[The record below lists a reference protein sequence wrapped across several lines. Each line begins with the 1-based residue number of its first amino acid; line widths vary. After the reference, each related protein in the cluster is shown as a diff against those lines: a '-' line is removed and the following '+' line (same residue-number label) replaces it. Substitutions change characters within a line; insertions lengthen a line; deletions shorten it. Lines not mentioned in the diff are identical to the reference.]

1 LVSSNNSVHA
11 VLFCEVYGTRC
22 NLCCLFTHI
31 WQVRKLSREG
41 RSRNRSYAVYAPCY
55 TVTEEATRDCKNNV
69 YCGLCC
75 SCTWNLHLFFFGGFR
90 REREFT
96 VTKNNVKLC
105 LGLLRKGL
113 LLVLFSV
120 FFWISLYLLQY
131 YYTSAN
137 ARSRVIEKEKQI

>member
-1 LVSSNNSVHA
+1 MQKQRHVVYA
-11 VLFCEVYGTRC
+11 VLA
-22 NLCCLFTHI
+22 
-31 WQVRKLSREG
+31 RETCTYSSLG
-41 RSRNRSYAVYAPCY
+41 AFD
-55 TVTEEATRDCKNNV
+55 ENV
-69 YCGLCC
+69 
-75 SCTWNLHLFFFGGFR
+75 SCT
-90 REREFT
+90 
-96 VTKNNVKLC
+96 VAKNNVKLC